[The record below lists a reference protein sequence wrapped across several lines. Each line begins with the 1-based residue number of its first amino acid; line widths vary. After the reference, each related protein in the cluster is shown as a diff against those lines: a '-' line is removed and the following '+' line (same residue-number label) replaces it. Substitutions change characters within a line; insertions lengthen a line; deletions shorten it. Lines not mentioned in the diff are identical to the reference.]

1 VIKRIR
7 QSIKLTLKKRYE
19 KMFQKNFNKPGLT
32 AIAMVSAMVF
42 APAGNADVVS
52 YAQDFEG
59 VNAADAAALGPFGE
73 NFKVFADVW
82 GKPGSSDAAVG
93 ADIFLYS
100 YGPFAAPNGG
110 PAFSAVA
117 GGEGGFYQGNQYLNI
132 YSDYNNGDQAI
143 GGGSCGATQSCTI
156 NTSVFRESTIGAG
169 DIGSIWTLT
178 FDAKSAF
185 SGGIFDAGIDNGGN
199 FNKPTSATAFIKTLN
214 PAAGYATTNDL
225 RIDMTGVSNTD
236 WGQFALSINLSDA
249 ALNGQIIQFGF
260 NAVTTQYDNTGV
272 YYDNI
277 CFDNAGGC
285 PGTPNPPPA
294 VPVPAAVWLFGSGL
308 LGLVGVARR
317 RKS

>member
-1 VIKRIR
+1 MTRKKFQPHNHVKTALAA
-7 QSIKLTLKKRYE
+7 LT
-19 KMFQKNFNKPGLT
+19 
-32 AIAMVSAMVF
+32 MVSAVAF
-42 APAGNADVVS
+42 APASSADVVS
-52 YAQDFEG
+52 YAQDFEA

-82 GKPGSSDAAVG
+82 GKAGASDAEVG
-93 ADIFLYS
+93 VDLFLYS

-117 GGEGGFYQGNQYLNI
+117 GGEGGLYQGTQYLNI
-132 YSDYNNGDQAI
+132 YSDYNNADQAV

-156 NTSVFRESTIGAG
+156 NTSVFRESTIGVG

-185 SGGIFDAGIDNGGN
+185 AGGIFDAGIDNGGN
-199 FNKPTSATAFIKTLN
+199 INKPTSATAFIKTLN
-214 PAAGYATTNDL
+214 PAAGFATTNDIRL
-225 RIDMTGVSNTD
+225 DMTNVSNNE
-236 WGQFALSINLSDA
+236 WGQFVISIDLSNA
-249 ALNGQIIQFGF
+249 ALAGQLIQFGF
-260 NAVTTQYDNTGV
+260 NDVTTQYDNTGV

-285 PGTPNPPPA
+285 PGTPNP